1 MSFCPSKDIHSLYVD
16 GELPEKFKTEYE
28 RHLANCEKC
37 QRELAKVRTIHSALN
52 SDADTIKLDEKF
64 MEDSFQRLQIKMVY
78 SKNTQ
83 LLKANPK
90 YKSIGYVAGI
100 AAAAVVA
107 LVVPVRI
114 NSAKNSE
121 RSIISLPTTNGM
133 TVSTN
138 NINFSS
144 GRSDVV
150 SGNISEA
157 SMSPT
162 SRVQTTTFA
171 NNVSNVDLL
180 RPDFRD
186 NAISIIITVPGINDI
201 PMTKEIKVPVAVS
214 GRY

>member
-1 MSFCPSKDIHSLYVD
+1 M
-16 GELPEKFKTEYE
+16 G
-28 RHLANCEKC
+28 
-37 QRELAKVRTIHSALN
+37 
-52 SDADTIKLDEKF
+52 
-64 MEDSFQRLQIKMVY
+64 Y

-114 NSAKNSE
+114 NSTKNSE

>member
-1 MSFCPSKDIHSLYVD
+1 
-16 GELPEKFKTEYE
+16 
-28 RHLANCEKC
+28 
-37 QRELAKVRTIHSALN
+37 
-52 SDADTIKLDEKF
+52 
-64 MEDSFQRLQIKMVY
+64 
-78 SKNTQ
+78 
-83 LLKANPK
+83 
-90 YKSIGYVAGI
+90 
-100 AAAAVVA
+100 
-107 LVVPVRI
+107 
-114 NSAKNSE
+114 
-121 RSIISLPTTNGM
+121 M

-186 NAISIIITVPGINDI
+186 NAISIIITVPEINDI

>member
-64 MEDSFQRLQIKMVY
+64 MEDSFQRLKIKMVY

-107 LVVPVRI
+107 LIVPVRT
-114 NSAKNSE
+114 NSAKNAE
-121 RSIISLPTTNGM
+121 M

-186 NAISIIITVPGINDI
+186 NAISIIITVPEINDI